1 MSTNIHILA
10 NREIQVLSTGQIT
23 QQKEFC
29 KMVWQTPTCDTYEI
43 MESTDPVASYCDW
56 VRGLGQMNAVSQQEH
71 ISAITRWVSNMQA
84 QGYSIEVEA
93 W

>member
-43 MESTDPVASYCDW
+43 LKSTDPVAAYCDW
-56 VRGLGQMNAVSQQEH
+56 VRSLGQMNTESQEH
-71 ISAITRWVSNMQA
+71 IRAITRWVSDMQA

>member
-43 MESTDPVASYCDW
+43 MESTNPVAAYCDW
-56 VRGLGQMNAVSQQEH
+56 VRSLGQMNTERQGH
-71 ISAITRWVSNMQA
+71 ISAITRWVSDMQA
-84 QGYSIEVEA
+84 QGYTIEVEA